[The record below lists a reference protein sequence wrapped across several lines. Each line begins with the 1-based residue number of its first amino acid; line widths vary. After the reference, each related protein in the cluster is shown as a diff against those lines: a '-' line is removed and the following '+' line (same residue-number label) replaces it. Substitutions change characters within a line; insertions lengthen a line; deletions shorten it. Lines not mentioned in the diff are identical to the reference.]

1 VSGLA
6 LQVILH
12 TLSLSHFTWHSFF
25 PPKLCSL
32 FLWLSI
38 RFLCFSFGVCF
49 FLGWKNSAKRPLL
62 LLLPLGFLIYADA
75 KKSARSGDLPADC
88 LPACLALP
96 TDVPCP
102 LPAAS
107 CLILAARLSSVQ
119 SGSV

>member
-25 PPKLCSL
+25 PQSSL
-32 FLWLSI
+32 SVSLAVSSI
-38 RFLCFSFGVCF
+38 SLLFVWSLF
-49 FLGWKNSAKRPLL
+49 FLGVENSAKRPLL